1 MANFFSFT
9 AGIAAAN
16 LMFLENFWVALG
28 TKKTRDSN
36 GLSSFLYWL
45 LSKHWLIFTGVLR
58 YTPPEQRPAGAE
70 DTGEAQLRNIRF
82 DNCHLRCCGRVTILG
97 NDKTR
102 PDNIVIKDSSFTIVR
117 RENFCKE
124 HKRPTRFMWFQRADR
139 ISLIDTE
146 LIWESP
152 DPEWQETSMFTD
164 VRNLITRN
172 CLLPEL
178 NR

>member
-1 MANFFSFT
+1 MTDFYRGSPVY
-9 AGIAAAN
+9 AA
-16 LMFLENFWVALG
+16 
-28 TKKTRDSN
+28 
-36 GLSSFLYWL
+36 
-45 LSKHWLIFTGVLR
+45 
-58 YTPPEQRPAGAE
+58 EQRPDGAE

-102 PDNIVIKDSSFTIVR
+102 LDNIVIKDSSFTIVR